1 MIEKDMNVEKDYAPL
16 SKKTEATRS
25 SAPQKS
31 LPILQGLLLTIIGVL
46 AFFGYK
52 FLTQYFGSQQDLI
65 TTNPKLMAGMIVLIV
80 IGAAWYVWWLETEKK
95 KKNVRPKAEH
105 GSAKKGNL
113 ADAQKISSTEPL
125 RDIILSKNIRLDMN
139 TRNTN
144 LNDNVLVI
152 GDSGSWKTMSYV
164 KPNILQMHSNYMV
177 IDPKGGVVEE
187 VGNALR
193 EGGYDIRYLNLVNMD
208 QSMGYNPFHYFE
220 KPEDVQVFVNSLI
233 TNTNGKEKTGGD
245 PFFEKAETTLITALC
260 FYVQH
265 VFAEMPEKNFN
276 TVMELL
282 LIAEAKEEEG
292 ADTFKSPLDLLFD
305 QLGDEIKIREQN
317 KDPWESYQFGQLAVS
332 NYKLFKMSAGKTAKS
347 ILVSVGVRLSVFNL
361 PGLKRILEKDELH
374 LERLGTP
381 MIKSKKH
388 PEDQTKD
395 LSRTSWEMLTGKEY
409 EELDQ
414 KQLRKTALFII
425 ISDSDRT
432 FSFMSSIILQQIY
445 DQLYRAADARKDKAL
460 PIHARI
466 INDEF
471 TTTGKQLD
479 IDIKAATIRSRN
491 ISASFIVQG
500 LSQLKEVYDKKW
512 EAIFENC
519 STTLFLGG
527 KGPTTT
533 ETLSK
538 LIGNE
543 TVIYKSETIS
553 KGRGGG
559 YSTTEQ
565 IYQRPLY
572 GPDEINRI
580 PTNHCLIHIRG
591 HQIYEDEKYN
601 LFDHPN
607 IEKTVHS
614 KEENRFDIGNYK
626 ELMDALEKERTMN
639 VEHFTSE
646 SSKYEEGFIDGTLY
660 EAATSFW
667 AFSDQL
673 EDVVADYLTNIE
685 KKKEEELIEQF
696 SD

>member
-1 MIEKDMNVEKDYAPL
+1 MIEKDTNVEKDYAPL
-16 SKKTEATRS
+16 AEKTEATKS
-25 SAPQKS
+25 SPPQKS
-31 LPILQGLLLTIIGVL
+31 LPIVQGLLLVGASILI
-46 AFFGYK
+46 FFGYK
-52 FLTQYFGSQQDLI
+52 YLTYYFGLQQDLI

-80 IGAAWYVWWLETEKK
+80 IGTVWYLWWLETEKK

-187 VGNALR
+187 VGNALK

-265 VFAEMPEKNFN
+265 VFSGMPEKNFN

-305 QLGDEIKIREQN
+305 QLEEEIKIREKN

-347 ILVSVGVRLSVFNL
+347 ILVSVGVRLSIFNL

-395 LSRTSWEMLTGKEY
+395 LSRASWEKLTGKEY

-543 TVIYKSETIS
+543 TVIYKSATIS

-559 YSTTEQ
+559 YSTTDQ

-614 KEENRFDIGNYK
+614 KEENRFDIGKYK

-646 SSKYEEGFIDGTLY
+646 SSKYEEGFIDGSLY
-660 EAATSFW
+660 EAATPFW

>member
-1 MIEKDMNVEKDYAPL
+1 MIEKDTNVEKDYAPL
-16 SKKTEATRS
+16 AEKTEATKS
-25 SAPQKS
+25 SPPQKS
-31 LPILQGLLLTIIGVL
+31 LPIVQGLLLVGASILI
-46 AFFGYK
+46 FFGYK
-52 FLTQYFGSQQDLI
+52 YLTYYFGLQQDLI

-80 IGAAWYVWWLETEKK
+80 IGTVWYLWWLETEKK

-187 VGNALR
+187 VGNALK
-193 EGGYDIRYLNLVNMD
+193 EGGYDIRYLNLVNMH

-265 VFAEMPEKNFN
+265 VFSGMPEKNFN

-305 QLGDEIKIREQN
+305 QLEEEIKIREKN

-347 ILVSVGVRLSVFNL
+347 ILVSVGVRLSIFNL

-395 LSRTSWEMLTGKEY
+395 LSRASWEKLTGKEY

-543 TVIYKSETIS
+543 TVIYKSATIS

-559 YSTTEQ
+559 YSTTDQ

-572 GPDEINRI
+572 GQDEINRI

-607 IEKTVHS
+607 IDNTVHS
-614 KEENRFDIGNYK
+614 DEANRFDIAIYK
-626 ELMDALEKERTMN
+626 KFMNDLEIERTMN

-646 SSKYEEGFIDGTLY
+646 SSKYEEGFIDGSLY
-660 EAATSFW
+660 EAATPFW

>member
-31 LPILQGLLLTIIGVL
+31 LPILQGFLLTIIGVL

-95 KKNVRPKAEH
+95 RKNVRPKAEH

-164 KPNILQMHSNYMV
+164 KPNILQMHSNYIV

-187 VGNALR
+187 VGNALK
-193 EGGYDIRYLNLVNMD
+193 EDGYDIRYLNLVNMD
-208 QSMGYNPFHYFE
+208 QSMGYNPFHYFD

>member
-1 MIEKDMNVEKDYAPL
+1 MIEKDTNVEKDYAPL
-16 SKKTEATRS
+16 AEKTEATKS
-25 SAPQKS
+25 SPPQKS
-31 LPILQGLLLTIIGVL
+31 LPIVQGLLLVGASILI
-46 AFFGYK
+46 FFGYK
-52 FLTQYFGSQQDLI
+52 YLTYYFGLQQDLI

-80 IGAAWYVWWLETEKK
+80 IGTVWYLWWLETEKK

-187 VGNALR
+187 VGNALK

-208 QSMGYNPFHYFE
+208 QSMGYNPFHYFD

-265 VFAEMPEKNFN
+265 VFSGMPEKNFN

-305 QLGDEIKIREQN
+305 QLEEEIKIREKN

-347 ILVSVGVRLSVFNL
+347 ILVSVGVRLSIFNL

-395 LSRTSWEMLTGKEY
+395 LSRASWEKLTGKEY

-543 TVIYKSETIS
+543 TVIYKSATIS

-559 YSTTEQ
+559 YSTTDQ

-607 IEKTVHS
+607 IDNTVHS
-614 KEENRFDIGNYK
+614 DEANRFDIAIYK
-626 ELMDALEKERTMN
+626 KFMNDLEIERTMN

-646 SSKYEEGFIDGTLY
+646 SSKYEEGFIDGSLY

>member
-95 KKNVRPKAEH
+95 RKNVRPKAEH

-164 KPNILQMHSNYMV
+164 KPNILQMHSNYIV

-543 TVIYKSETIS
+543 TVIYKSATIS
-553 KGRGGG
+553 RGRGGG
-559 YSTTEQ
+559 YSTTDQ

-614 KEENRFDIGNYK
+614 KEENRFDIGDYK

-646 SSKYEEGFIDGTLY
+646 SSRYEEGFIDGTLY

>member
-95 KKNVRPKAEH
+95 RKNVRPKAEH

-543 TVIYKSETIS
+543 TVIYKSATIS
-553 KGRGGG
+553 RGRGGG
-559 YSTTEQ
+559 YSTTDQ

-607 IEKTVHS
+607 IGKTVHS
-614 KEENRFDIGNYK
+614 DEAYRFDIGNYK
-626 ELMDALEKERTMN
+626 VFMDGLEKERTLN
-639 VEHFTSE
+639 VDHFTSE
-646 SSKYEEGFIDGTLY
+646 SSKYEEGFIDGALY
-660 EAATSFW
+660 DAATPFW

-673 EDVVADYLTNIE
+673 EDVVTDYLTNIE

>member
-1 MIEKDMNVEKDYAPL
+1 MIEKDTNVEKDYAPL
-16 SKKTEATRS
+16 AEKTEATKS
-25 SAPQKS
+25 SPPQKS
-31 LPILQGLLLTIIGVL
+31 LPIVQGLLLVGASILI
-46 AFFGYK
+46 FFGYK
-52 FLTQYFGSQQDLI
+52 YLTYYFGLQQDLI

-80 IGAAWYVWWLETEKK
+80 IGTVWYLWWLETEKK

-164 KPNILQMHSNYMV
+164 KPNILQMHSNYIV

-187 VGNALR
+187 VGNALK
-193 EGGYDIRYLNLVNMD
+193 EEGYDIRYLNLVNMD
-208 QSMGYNPFHYFE
+208 QSMGYNPFHYFK
-220 KPEDVQVFVNSLI
+220 KPEDIQIFVNSLI
-233 TNTNGKEKTGGD
+233 ENTEKPGKTGGD
-245 PFFEKAETTLITALC
+245 SFFVNAEIMLISALC
-260 FYVQH
+260 FYVH
-265 VFAEMPEKNFN
+265 YVFSDMPEKNFN

-292 ADTFKSPLDLLFD
+292 ADTYKSPLDLLFC
-305 QLGDEIKIREQN
+305 QLGEEIKTREKNQ
-317 KDPWESYQFGQLAVS
+317 DPWTSYQFGQLAVS
-332 NYKLFKMSAGKTAKS
+332 NYKLYKLSAGKTAKS
-347 ILVSVGVRLSVFNL
+347 ILISIATRLFSFNL
-361 PGLKRILEKDELH
+361 PGLKRILERDELH

-388 PEDQTKD
+388 PNDQKKD
-395 LSRTSWEMLTGKEY
+395 LSRKSWEKLTKRNY

-414 KQLRKTALFII
+414 SQLRKTALFII

-479 IDIKAATIRSRN
+479 IDIKVATMRSRN

-614 KEENRFDIGNYK
+614 KEENRFDIGKYK

-646 SSKYEEGFIDGTLY
+646 SSKYEEGFIDGSLY
-660 EAATSFW
+660 EAATPFW

>member
-1 MIEKDMNVEKDYAPL
+1 MNVEKDYAPL

-95 KKNVRPKAEH
+95 RKNVRPKAEH

-164 KPNILQMHSNYMV
+164 KPNILQMHSNYIV

-543 TVIYKSETIS
+543 TVIYKSATIS
-553 KGRGGG
+553 RGRGGG
-559 YSTTEQ
+559 YSTTDQ

-614 KEENRFDIGNYK
+614 KEENRFDIGDYK

-646 SSKYEEGFIDGTLY
+646 SSRYEEGFIDGTLY

>member
-1 MIEKDMNVEKDYAPL
+1 MIEKDTNVEKDYAPL
-16 SKKTEATRS
+16 AEKTEATKS
-25 SAPQKS
+25 SPPQKS
-31 LPILQGLLLTIIGVL
+31 LPIVQGLLLVGASILI
-46 AFFGYK
+46 FFGYK
-52 FLTQYFGSQQDLI
+52 YLTYYFGLQQDLI

-80 IGAAWYVWWLETEKK
+80 IGTVWYLWWLETEKK

-187 VGNALR
+187 VGNALK

-265 VFAEMPEKNFN
+265 VFSGMPEKNFN

-305 QLGDEIKIREQN
+305 QLEEEIKIREKN

-347 ILVSVGVRLSVFNL
+347 ILVSVGVRLSIFNL

-395 LSRTSWEMLTGKEY
+395 LSRASWEKLTGKEY

-543 TVIYKSETIS
+543 TVIYKSATIS

-559 YSTTEQ
+559 YSTTDQ

-572 GPDEINRI
+572 GQDEINRI

-607 IEKTVHS
+607 IDNTVHS
-614 KEENRFDIGNYK
+614 DEANRFDIAIYK
-626 ELMDALEKERTMN
+626 KFMNDLEIERTMN

-646 SSKYEEGFIDGTLY
+646 SSKYEEGFIDGSLY
-660 EAATSFW
+660 EAATPFW